1 MNLVDSMKIALR
13 AIRLNA
19 MRSFLTMLGIIIGV
33 ASVIVMVSVSSGAQ
47 KQVEARIQQLGTNL
61 LRIRPG
67 SRFFG
72 GRRSGAG
79 TATPFSD
86 KDIDFLKQE
95 FSFINSASGRI
106 SSSAPVISSGLNWQ
120 TSVIGTHTDY
130 FDVRDWVVAHGRGFT
145 EREVRTAS
153 KVAILGQTVI
163 KELFGESSPLNAKLR
178 IKNVPFTIIGV
189 LEEKGQSSFGH
200 DQDDIIVIP
209 ISTARQRIS
218 GRSSRTVANN
228 VGTIS
233 LKIDDKTNMNEA
245 QAEIE
250 RYLRKHRKI
259 KPGAADDFSVRNM
272 AEFIRARTATQKT
285 LGILLAAAAA
295 IALVVGGIGIMN
307 IMLVSVTERTREIGL
322 RMAVGANQRDILS
335 QFLVEAVTL
344 CLIGSLIGV
353 VLGISS
359 ALAIAKISQWPV
371 LVSLPTIFIAITAAG
386 VVGVFFG
393 FYPARKASLM
403 HPIDALRYE

>member
-1 MNLVDSMKIALR
+1 MNLIDSMKIALG

-86 KDIDFLKQE
+86 EDINILKQE
-95 FSFINSASGRI
+95 FSFIKGASGRI

-120 TSVIGTHTDY
+120 TSVIGTHADY
-130 FDVRDWVVAHGRGFT
+130 FDVRDWVVEEGRRFT
-145 EREVRTAS
+145 EREVRSAS
-153 KVAILGQTVI
+153 KVAILGKTVI
-163 KELFGESSPLNAKLR
+163 SELFGRFSPLNAKIR
-178 IKNVPFTIIGV
+178 IKNVPFTIIGI

-200 DQDDIIVIP
+200 DQDDVIVIP

-233 LKIDDKTNMNEA
+233 LKIDNKTNMNEA
-245 QAEIE
+245 QTEIE
-250 RYLRKHRKI
+250 LYLRKYRKI

-285 LGILLAAAAA
+285 LGILLAATAA

-353 VLGISS
+353 VLGILS
-359 ALAIAKISQWPV
+359 ALAIAKVSQWPV
-371 LVSLPTIFIAITAAG
+371 LVSFPTIFIAIAAAG